1 MAADPKPTT
10 NSRTRG
16 VFLLLLWITLV
27 WFASVGWLV
36 ALTWAA
42 NALVQWL
49 LGFDAAQ
56 LTNSDPSVIA
66 GLWLDSAGYTGQL
79 PQL

>member
-16 VFLLLLWITLV
+16 VFFLLLWVALV
-27 WFASVGWLV
+27 GIASVGWLV

-42 NALVQWL
+42 NALVEWL

-66 GLWLDSAGYTGQL
+66 GLWLESAAHTGLL
-79 PQL
+79 PQI